1 MRRKIYKKLLEW
13 KNSNLK
19 KPLMLLGARQVGKTY
34 IIEEFCKNEF
44 SNYITINLFE
54 RTDIVNLY
62 DENINSSEKYMKL
75 KLLINVDIEKED
87 TCLFIDEIQESE
99 NLISELKYF
108 CEQHNNVRI
117 ICAGSLLGVKLKR
130 TRFSFPVGK
139 VEMLNMYPMDFEE
152 FLIAS
157 GNEMLIEEIRNC
169 FDKNI
174 QMIDPLH
181 HKILELYKTY
191 LISGGMP
198 ESVKNM
204 IDVNLDV
211 SKYHSNI
218 LKNIISSY
226 FKDMDKYV
234 LNNAEALKIERTY
247 RSIPTQLSNLSNKFQ
262 FSKIDKDAKAR
273 EYESVLDWLEASNLV
288 NKSYQVSL
296 PEIPLRGF
304 VKEGYFK
311 LFLNDVGIL
320 NSILEMSY
328 ADIMLDNVS
337 LYKGVICENYVANQL
352 LCNGFSLYYWQSKAT
367 SEVDFLIYTKDGVI
381 PVEVKAGDSVKSRSL
396 DVYREKFNP
405 KYSIRISSRNFGYN
419 AVKRIKSVPLYAVF
433 CIENENGM

>member
-1 MRRKIYKKLLEW
+1 MYKKLLEW

-62 DENINSSEKYMKL
+62 EENINSSEKYMKL
-75 KLLINVDIEKED
+75 KLLINIDIERED

-99 NLISELKYF
+99 KLISELKYF

-157 GNEMLIEEIRNC
+157 GNEKLIEEIKNC

-174 QMIDPLH
+174 QMIEPLH

-367 SEVDFLIYTKDGVI
+367 SEVDFLIYTRDGVI

-433 CIENENGM
+433 CIENES

>member
-44 SNYITINLFE
+44 SNYIIINLFE

-62 DENINSSEKYMKL
+62 GENINSSEKYMKL

-99 NLISELKYF
+99 KLISELKYF

-157 GNEMLIEEIRNC
+157 GNEKLIEEIRNC

-174 QMIDPLH
+174 QMIEPLH

-204 IDVNLDV
+204 VDVNLDV

-311 LFLNDVGIL
+311 LFLNDVGI
-320 NSILEMSY
+320 
-328 ADIMLDNVS
+328 
-337 LYKGVICENYVANQL
+337 
-352 LCNGFSLYYWQSKAT
+352 
-367 SEVDFLIYTKDGVI
+367 
-381 PVEVKAGDSVKSRSL
+381 
-396 DVYREKFNP
+396 
-405 KYSIRISSRNFGYN
+405 
-419 AVKRIKSVPLYAVF
+419 
-433 CIENENGM
+433 